1 MDDPDADPELL
12 GNALRFLRRVNR
24 FFGYTRA
31 TLAHLRGFSRRWKPR
46 ERIRILDLGTGSAD
60 IPLAILSWAERAGFD
75 VHVVGLDLHART
87 VAAAAR
93 QATGNPRLKIVC
105 GDVLEMPL
113 ADGAFDYALANM
125 FLHHLDDEQ
134 VVEVLRRMDALATR
148 GIIFADLIRSRSAYH
163 AVRLS
168 TMLSNRMVRH
178 DAARSIVQ
186 AFTEDEVISL
196 RDRAGVGYARFHR
209 HFGHRFVLA
218 GEKTGA
224 GAEI

>member
-31 TLAHLRGFSRRWKPR
+31 TLAHLRGFSRRWMPGEK
-46 ERIRILDLGTGSAD
+46 IRILDLGTGSAD

-75 VHVVGLDLHART
+75 MYVMGLDLHART

-93 QATGNPRLKIVC
+93 QAIGNPRLKIVC

-113 ADGAFDYALANM
+113 ANGAFDYALANM

-168 TMLSNRMVRH
+168 TMLSNRMVYRRGG
-178 DAARSIVQ
+178 DFAARSGGSGVCAVSP
-186 AFTEDEVISL
+186 AFWASICPGGREDGRSGGNL
-196 RDRAGVGYARFHR
+196 SWSGRRG
-209 HFGHRFVLA
+209 
-218 GEKTGA
+218 
-224 GAEI
+224 